1 MVIGNDEVRAD
12 SGSHLFLA
20 RALRQTGDGFEEAAI
35 VP

>member
-20 RALRQTGDGFEEAAI
+20 RALRQTRTRFVEAAI